1 MMMCLLITVKAQL
14 GDTLV
19 LILLIIIIYVASV
32 IRLKPNSEQELLT

>member
-19 LILLIIIIYVASV
+19 LILLIIIYVASV

>member
-1 MMMCLLITVKAQL
+1 MMMCSLITVKAQL

-19 LILLIIIIYVASV
+19 LILLIIIYVASV